1 MDVKLLGRSL
11 GGAVLAA
18 IIGWFPFIAGREV
31 PLLDQF
37 DLGIHELGHMLVMF
51 GPELWHFL
59 AGSILQVAV
68 PLGLAAYFWFS
79 QRNWVASGIVMAW
92 AGTSAYDVAVYAADA
107 PYQSLPLIGGGQH
120 DWAYILG
127 PRGFNAIDS
136 AATVAGIIEGVGAI
150 MVVAGILLCL
160 GALLDLFSPVKPRQ
174 VVVVRR

>member
-1 MDVKLLGRSL
+1 MDVRLLGRSL
-11 GGAVLAA
+11 GGAALAA
-18 IIGWFPFIAGREV
+18 IIGWFPFMAGREV

-37 DLGIHELGHMLVMF
+37 DLGIHELGHMLVRF

-59 AGSILQVAV
+59 AGSIFQIAV

-79 QRNWVASGIVMAW
+79 QRNWVASGIMVAW
-92 AGTSAYDVAVYAADA
+92 AGTSAYDVAVYVADA

-127 PRGFNAIDS
+127 SRGFDAIES
-136 AATVAGIIEGVGAI
+136 APTVAGIIESVGGL

-160 GALLDLFSPVKPRQ
+160 AALLDLVAPVKPREIL
-174 VVVVRR
+174 VVRR